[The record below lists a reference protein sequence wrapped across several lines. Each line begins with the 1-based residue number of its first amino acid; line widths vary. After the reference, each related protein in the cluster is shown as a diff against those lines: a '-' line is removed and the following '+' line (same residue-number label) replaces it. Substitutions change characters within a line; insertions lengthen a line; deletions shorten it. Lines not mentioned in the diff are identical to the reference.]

1 MVSRLED
8 VVGVGGG
15 AREHPRQLRVP
26 VQLLDV
32 LLALVRVRV
41 RVRGRGRGT
50 GRVRVRV
57 RVRVIRCRWRRWR

>member
-15 AREHPRQLRVP
+15 AREHPGQLRVP

-32 LLALVRVRV
+32 LLALVRG
-41 RVRGRGRGT
+41 RGRGRLGVRVRL
-50 GRVRVRV
+50 RVRVQLLTW
-57 RVRVIRCRWRRWR
+57 CTK